1 MPGIYKESKR
11 EKKTKQREMRSRI
24 RRWKFRTEKKK
35 NANKTNKMYY
45 DICNIIYKRNEN
57 ENENEKS
64 KRTVLNENIL
74 FRIV

>member
-45 DICNIIYKRNEN
+45 DICNIIYKRNET
-57 ENENEKS
+57 
-64 KRTVLNENIL
+64 KRKRKTKNQNVPS
-74 FRIV
+74 